1 MDRDP
6 YAKEEEYTLS
16 KVTLSFAMPDHSIS
30 LDKVLTIMIIATLVT
45 GACSFLVV
53 ISPGIV
59 RYFFGLPPT
68 EKAFLI
74 QWVRGY
80 GPLALLIFIRI
91 IESILGNDEV

>member
-16 KVTLSFAMPDHSIS
+16 KVTLSFGQWMYMIAMPDHSIS

-59 RYFFGLPPT
+59 LYLVT
-68 EKAFLI
+68 NIYYYL
-74 QWVRGY
+74 Y
-80 GPLALLIFIRI
+80 
-91 IESILGNDEV
+91 

>member
-68 EKAFLI
+68 EKAFLG